1 MQGDGDNVWR
11 GTVNQLTY
19 GIAGLGRR
27 DPVDDARVARTVDD
41 MLHQRTFAGQPED
54 YYSATV
60 DALASGRQLAYDSED
75 EELVRDFLT
84 RLLAELDA
92 RRPWPVLPFT
102 RVTPQQWPALSQ
114 ARPIGRIPLSHH
126 DVRGRLRHLFDKV
139 TLEGQSVDVLTL
151 RLRTGEMVALRA
163 GPSYTEPGVT
173 LLAQTTDP
181 AATIAAFREATGLD
195 VGRLIA
201 DPTV

>member
-54 YYSATV
+54 YYPATV

-84 RLLAELDA
+84 RLVAELDA

-114 ARPIGRIPLSHH
+114 ARPIGLIPLSHH

-195 VGRLIA
+195 VGPAHR
-201 DPTV
+201 